1 MMRRLNTSTFLAAA
15 LLFAQPAI
23 ASSDPEKP
31 VASTASTE
39 TISPEAPTSVASA
52 GSAALLDPLKGSID
66 EAAGPAKSPEVSE
79 LLSESFAEPL
89 KERVQ
94 FSREDICQMIEE
106 AADGEALPFE
116 FLARLI
122 WQESRF
128 NPQAVSPAGAQGIAQ
143 FMPKTATGRGLAD
156 PFEPAAALHESA
168 EFLRELL
175 DRFGNLGLAAAAYN
189 AGPKRVQDWLA
200 KRGALPRE
208 TQQYVHIIT
217 GHRPEVWAASA
228 PQPAGTDMQD
238 FRCTEIAKMVAKRR
252 STAAIENL
260 ASLVAQRMAQKSGAE
275 ASASQARREVAGKG
289 RNAAR
294 NGIIGKR
301 GAVAANAGREQV
313 AKVVVQ
319 SVKGRK
325 IIKITAQGRE
335 QPRIERVTKIMVEP
349 GEKSRGV
356 KSRGEK
362 TKIAAATRNAAR
374 GEKNK
379 VAAATRNVARGEK
392 VAQAASSRRAAKEA
406 SKPMKLAGKFAGKTS
421 AVSAQKKT
429 TKPLRLAANDSKCSA
444 KGARKSCRAA

>member
-1 MMRRLNTSTFLAAA
+1 MMRRLNTSTLLAVA
-15 LLFAQPAI
+15 LFFTQPAI
-23 ASSDPEKP
+23 AGSDQDKP
-31 VASTASTE
+31 VASAASTE
-39 TISPEAPTSVASA
+39 SSVSEAAASTAPAESVE
-52 GSAALLDPLKGSID
+52 LLDPLKGPID
-66 EAAGPAKSPEVSE
+66 ETVTLANSPEVSE

-94 FSREDICQMIEE
+94 FSREEICQMIEE
-106 AADGEALPFE
+106 AASGEALPFE

-122 WQESRF
+122 WQESKF
-128 NPQAVSPAGAQGIAQ
+128 DPQAVSPAGAQGIAQ
-143 FMPKTATGRGLAD
+143 FMPKTATGRGLGN

-200 KRGALPRE
+200 KRSALPRE

-228 PQPAGTDMQD
+228 PQPAGDDLQE
-238 FRCTEIAKMVAKRR
+238 FRCAEIAKMAAKRR
-252 STAAIENL
+252 STATIEKL
-260 ASLVAQRMAQKSGAE
+260 ASLVAQRMAQKSRAE
-275 ASASQARREVAGKG
+275 ESASQGRREAAGKG

-301 GAVAANAGREQV
+301 GTVAAKAGREQV
-313 AKVVVQ
+313 TKVVVQ

-335 QPRIERVTKIMVEP
+335 EPRLERVTKIMVEA
-349 GEKSRGV
+349 GK

-362 TKIAAATRNAAR
+362 NVKVAAATRNAAR
-374 GEKNK
+374 GEK
-379 VAAATRNVARGEK
+379 
-392 VAQAASSRRAAKEA
+392 VAQASSRRSAKDG
-406 SKPMKLAGKFAGKTS
+406 SKPMQIVGKFAGKTS
-421 AVSAQKKT
+421 SVSSQKK
-429 TKPLRLAANDSKCSA
+429 KGPVRVAANTHGSDSKSCSA
-444 KGARKSCRAA
+444 KSARKSCRAA